1 MAGTVIFPRVRRLS
15 DRGAR
20 EHRFLTDVAQ
30 RRGIIP
36 AHSFTR
42 RGQAMRPGHLCAHR
56 CSQST
61 YLEAMLGGRWKSAP
75 PLIEFYPPFGYL
87 LNEISSRIFFFH
99 RQFRVFVAG
108 EVEDTRAPWWPIN
121 ILPRSETI
129 AYRSLN
135 RRKLCQEWIVYVRNL
150 YGSDFRDF
158 CSFSFFFLRIESNF

>member
-61 YLEAMLGGRWKSAP
+61 YLEAMLGEKRAAP
-75 PLIEFYPPFGYL
+75 D
-87 LNEISSRIFFFH
+87 RILSPVWLF
-99 RQFRVFVAG
+99 A
-108 EVEDTRAPWWPIN
+108 
-121 ILPRSETI
+121 
-129 AYRSLN
+129 
-135 RRKLCQEWIVYVRNL
+135 K
-150 YGSDFRDF
+150 
-158 CSFSFFFLRIESNF
+158 

>member
-1 MAGTVIFPRVRRLS
+1 MSLNDAVLYRRIASLAAAKLC
-15 DRGAR
+15 DRGIYAR
-20 EHRFLTDVAQ
+20 IAARNQHTWK
-30 RRGIIP
+30 
-36 AHSFTR
+36 
-42 RGQAMRPGHLCAHR
+42 LCW
-56 CSQST
+56 
-61 YLEAMLGGRWKSAP
+61 GKSAP

-108 EVEDTRAPWWPIN
+108 EVEGTRAPWWPIN